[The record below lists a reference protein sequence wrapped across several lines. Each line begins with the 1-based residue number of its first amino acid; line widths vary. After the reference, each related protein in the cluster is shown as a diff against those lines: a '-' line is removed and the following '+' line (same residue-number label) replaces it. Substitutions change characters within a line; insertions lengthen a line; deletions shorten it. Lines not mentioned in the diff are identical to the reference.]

1 MNLKLISKFM
11 LAKCIETAEY
21 IVDRLMRSVPLG
33 IWVNCSLRVC
43 LLDVISLLQNMTCLI
58 KQFMFPISLFFV
70 GDEEQ
75 SGPSWA
81 AEDDD
86 DPENRYGSKRSDV
99 KFVKHPKCGR
109 KAAPSNPNYRAKSNN
124 TPVIKTQ
131 VQPIQTRP
139 KRSCSRAPAIKYTF

>member
-1 MNLKLISKFM
+1 MLK
-11 LAKCIETAEY
+11 
-21 IVDRLMRSVPLG
+21 
-33 IWVNCSLRVC
+33 
-43 LLDVISLLQNMTCLI
+43 NMTCLI

-86 DPENRYGSKRSDV
+86 DPENRYGSKRPDV

-109 KAAPSNPNYRAKSNN
+109 RAAPSNPNYRAKSNN
-124 TPVIKTQ
+124 TRVIKTQ